1 MLRNALGLLTGIAV
15 AVLTVMLMQWISHT
29 VYPPPTG
36 IDLTDTDAHNALLAA
51 APFGALLLVLAGYLF
66 ATFDGV
72 MLACLI
78 GRTRRLAYALIIG
91 VLMLAATSSELIMY
105 QHPAWFSV
113 SAIVGIVA
121 SAWLA
126 LKIARA
132 AQSARPDAE

>member
-1 MLRNALGLLTGIAV
+1 MLRSALGLLAGIAV
-15 AVLTVMLMQWISHT
+15 AILTVMLMQWISH
-29 VYPPPTG
+29 VAYPPPTG
-36 IDLTDTDAHNALLAA
+36 IDLKDTDAHNALLAA
-51 APFGALLLVLAGYLF
+51 APFGALLLVLAAYLI

-72 MLACLI
+72 MVACLI
-78 GRTRRLAYALIIG
+78 GRTRRLVYALTIG

-132 AQSARPDAE
+132 ARGARPDTE